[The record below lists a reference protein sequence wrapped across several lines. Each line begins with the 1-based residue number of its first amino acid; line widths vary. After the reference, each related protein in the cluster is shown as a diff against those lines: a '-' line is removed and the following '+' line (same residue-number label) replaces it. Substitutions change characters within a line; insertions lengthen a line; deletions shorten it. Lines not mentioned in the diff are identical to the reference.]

1 MAKDITVNITESI
14 GVLSTASNG
23 WTKEINMVSWN
34 GGEPKYDIRS
44 WDTEHEKMS
53 KGITLT
59 KDECEK
65 LYEILK
71 TIFC

>member
-1 MAKDITVNITESI
+1 MAKEITVNITQNI

-34 GGEPKYDIRS
+34 GGNPKYDIRS
-44 WDTEHEKMS
+44 WDAEHEKMS

-59 KDECEK
+59 EDECKELYEK
-65 LYEILK
+65 LKEI
-71 TIFC
+71 F